1 MTNRIRVFLAVEAAA
16 FFLAASVHAGL
27 TLHGFEHQKA
37 CIAESVIGV
46 VLAAGLLVS
55 FLSGQATRVAG
66 ITVQAF
72 ALLGT
77 LVGVFTNRDRDWAED
92 DSRLHVSCGDSDRAG
107 GRTQSGGGGERTAPF
122 KPKKGLKG
130 AWSRKGVTSL
140 PSSR

>member
-55 FLSGQATRVAG
+55 FLSGQATRAAG

-77 LVGVFTNRDRDWAED
+77 LVGVFTIVIGIGPRTIPDYMFHAGI
-92 DSRLHVSCGDSDRAG
+92 LIVLGVGLRAAVVASE
-107 GRTQSGGGGERTAPF
+107 QP
-122 KPKKGLKG
+122 
-130 AWSRKGVTSL
+130 
-140 PSSR
+140 PS